1 MNSNKDTLFLKK
13 EIYIPEQYPKPLK
26 VSTELH
32 QQVVDLS
39 RKTHQPISKV
49 ACALVAFAL
58 ERVEIID

>member
-1 MNSNKDTLFLKK
+1 MKK

>member
-1 MNSNKDTLFLKK
+1 MSKAALFLKK
-13 EIYIPEQYPKPLK
+13 EVYIPELYPKPLK

-32 QQVVDLS
+32 RQVVDLS
-39 RKTHQPISKV
+39 RKLHQPISKV